1 MWPTPEWQ
9 KTTGMHLI
17 RNSQRTW
24 NITVPTLDLDF
35 WKKSLAGLMEFY
47 VDIVTSFYYYDK
59 PYISKTFAILAA
71 LICTLQL
78 L

>member
-1 MWPTPEWQ
+1 
-9 KTTGMHLI
+9 
-17 RNSQRTW
+17 
-24 NITVPTLDLDF
+24 
-35 WKKSLAGLMEFY
+35 MEFY